1 MLAIIQARSNS
12 KRFKNKVLF
21 PIYGK
26 PMIEHV
32 VNRVAKS
39 NKIKKIIVSS
49 SVNKSDDNLIKYLK
63 SKKISYYRGS
73 LQNVA
78 LRLYKTAEKYESDF
92 FLRVNGDSPLIDF
105 QLIDKIINTHNKAKK
120 KFDIITNVFP
130 RSFPKGQSVEIIK
143 TSILKKYLKKFNALE
158 KEHVTMFF
166 YSNSKNF
173 KIKNFTLKAKNK
185 MMNLAVDTKMDL
197 KRILKNFTKNKFK
210 SFSLSK

>member
-1 MLAIIQARSNS
+1 
-12 KRFKNKVLF
+12 
-21 PIYGK
+21 
-26 PMIEHV
+26 MIEHV

-197 KRILKNFTKNKFK
+197 KRIIKNFTKNKFK